1 MAKPDNP
8 FAPNRLLYGALLI
21 FSILIIVSCV
31 FISMQSPL
39 FTIISGIGCGG
50 LASTL
55 IAWLI
60 DEANAKTSLKKSR
73 LNREI
78 LFKKISDC
86 FEHSLQI
93 LILRAKEHIK
103 DTNNRKWFEWVDD
116 SHKLIEINP
125 IFAKEYL
132 TSLHVFFGDVAK
144 SMSELQSQ
152 DALML
157 EYGIIDKT
165 DIDAIKVIISICD
178 LAEREYQ
185 SEKEEE
191 KLIDHITTYCRI
203 IRGMIGYSNSMRQIN
218 DMIIDPYLFRTAV
231 DKGIVK

>member
-1 MAKPDNP
+1 MK
-8 FAPNRLLYGALLI
+8 
-21 FSILIIVSCV
+21 IIY
-31 FISMQSPL
+31 
-39 FTIISGIGCGG
+39 
-50 LASTL
+50 
-55 IAWLI
+55 W
-60 DEANAKTSLKKSR
+60 
-73 LNREI
+73 
-78 LFKKISDC
+78 
-86 FEHSLQI
+86 
-93 LILRAKEHIK
+93 
-103 DTNNRKWFEWVDD
+103 
-116 SHKLIEINP
+116 
-125 IFAKEYL
+125 
-132 TSLHVFFGDVAK
+132 FFGDVAK